1 MFINLLLLLS
11 ALSLSSIA
19 GYYSVI
25 GMTAI
30 FASAWWPVVIMTGM
44 LEFSKVVVATWL
56 HRNWSRTPFL
66 LRSYLAISVIVLMFI
81 TSLGIFG
88 FLSKA
93 HIEQTS
99 GIGNNQLFIAQIDQ
113 QIKVEQGRIEDSR
126 RVIQQMD
133 DAVNSLLKAST
144 QQASARNA
152 NVAQQAARLR
162 QSQAKDRAVLNSSI
176 DESNTKIRALNNQ
189 KLKLDQEQ
197 LKLEVEVGPIKYI
210 AEMIYGNNPDK
221 DLLEKA
227 VRYVIILIIFVFDPL
242 AILMIIAA
250 SMSFS
255 NRKKMDPEP
264 ESKDRPSGELTAPM
278 TYQQAEETLRASD
291 QRNGFAWTDHQATT
305 VSAASIAMHYPQAAS
320 APSDQSESPKPIAAN
335 PVIDT
340 IKVETSEQLKIS
352 EIPLQ
357 PAKTDIQQVIQPTII
372 QETDPSTDPSKSDA
386 VIQETDQTK
395 ADVIIQEI
403 DPSTD
408 QTKADVVIQEIDPS
422 TDQTKADVIIQ
433 ETDLPKEPETDVQS
447 SALQPT
453 GDGLLASKPDDL
465 LQKIKQYHSLRLE
478 DARRSIR

>member
-1 MFINLLLLLS
+1 MFINLLLLFS

-19 GYYSVI
+19 GFYSVI

-44 LEFSKVVVATWL
+44 LEFSKVVVAAWL
-56 HRNWSRTPFL
+56 HRNWNHTPFL

-99 GIGNNQLFIAQIDQ
+99 GIGNNQLFIAQLDQ
-113 QIKVEQGRIEDSR
+113 QIKIEQSRIDDSR

-144 QQASARNA
+144 QQSSARNA
-152 NVAQQAARLR
+152 TVAQQAARLR
-162 QSQAKDRAVLNSSI
+162 QSQSKDRALLNASI
-176 DESNTKIRALNNQ
+176 DESNAKIRSLNDQ
-189 KLKLDQEQ
+189 KLKIDQEQ

-255 NRKKMDPEP
+255 IKRETTPIPQPQEGNPIKDEKEVSYHQAMDII
-264 ESKDRPSGELTAPM
+264 
-278 TYQQAEETLRASD
+278 RASD
-291 QRNGFAWTDHQATT
+291 QKNSIAWTDHQSVINSVAN
-305 VSAASIAMHYPQAAS
+305 IAMPHSIQKIN
-320 APSDQSESPKPIAAN
+320 DQSESQQTKLEDITDEN
-335 PVIDT
+335 KKT
-340 IKVETSEQLKIS
+340 IEPQQAVDDMQSQSVDINGPLVEF
-352 EIPLQ
+352 
-357 PAKTDIQQVIQPTII
+357 IQ
-372 QETDPSTDPSKSDA
+372 DA
-386 VIQETDQTK
+386 VSSTTMS
-395 ADVIIQEI
+395 ADVRKDTEEPITSVQEI
-403 DPSTD
+403 IPDAGASERDEPNPS
-408 QTKADVVIQEIDPS
+408 A
-422 TDQTKADVIIQ
+422 A
-433 ETDLPKEPETDVQS
+433 
-447 SALQPT
+447 
-453 GDGLLASKPDDL
+453 KPDEL
-465 LQKIKQYHSLRLE
+465 LQKIKQYHSVRLE

>member
-19 GYYSVI
+19 GFYSVI

-44 LEFSKVVVATWL
+44 LEFSKVVVAAWL
-56 HRNWSRTPFL
+56 HRNWHRTPL
-66 LRSYLAISVIVLMFI
+66 LLKSYLTISVIVLMFI

-113 QIKVEQGRIEDSR
+113 QIKVEQSRIEDSR
-126 RVIQQMD
+126 KVIQQMD

-144 QQASARNA
+144 RQSSARNA
-152 NVAQQAARLR
+152 TVAQQAARLR
-162 QSQAKDRAVLNSSI
+162 QSQAKDRALLNASI
-176 DESNTKIRALNNQ
+176 DESNTKIRKFNDQ

-210 AEMIYGNNPDK
+210 AEMIYGNDPDK

-255 NRKKMDPEP
+255 SRKEADHTPRLQEEDISRAEK
-264 ESKDRPSGELTAPM
+264 PM
-278 TYQQAEETLRASD
+278 SYRQAVDTIRESD
-291 QRNGFAWTDHQATT
+291 QRNGMAWTDHQPMSN
-305 VSAASIAMHYPQAAS
+305 SAANIAVPY
-320 APSDQSESPKPIAAN
+320 PKPTDFSWKKELERDTTRIAEDQGTRTIEPITTGSVRVDEVPEG
-335 PVIDT
+335 PVKFEVT
-340 IKVETSEQLKIS
+340 EQMPEDDARSSTKIEPDPTGS
-352 EIPLQ
+352 ADSVVSPS
-357 PAKTDIQQVIQPTII
+357 IQPVAT
-372 QETDPSTDPSKSDA
+372 ETQSPDN
-386 VIQETDQTK
+386 V
-395 ADVIIQEI
+395 
-403 DPSTD
+403 
-408 QTKADVVIQEIDPS
+408 
-422 TDQTKADVIIQ
+422 
-433 ETDLPKEPETDVQS
+433 EPNLT
-447 SALQPT
+447 
-453 GDGLLASKPDDL
+453 ASKPDEL
-465 LQKIKQYHSLRLE
+465 LQKIKQYHSVRLE